1 MLNKASYYR
10 AVVDN
15 TVDRISLNYI
25 DIELR
30 HFALF
35 IVVVDF

>member
-15 TVDRISLNYI
+15 IVDRISLNYI

-30 HFALF
+30 HFAVF
-35 IVVVDF
+35 IFVVDF